1 MYSQEVADAICAKLA
16 EGESLR
22 SACRGDGMPSA
33 PTVIRWIR
41 ENRAFAEQYA
51 MAREAGYQL
60 LADQLLEIAD
70 DSSRD
75 TYVDDNGNQRTDTEV
90 VARSRLRLDTRKWM
104 LSKMLPKIY
113 GDKVELGGSVDLNAK
128 IEKITRRIVDGTDPR
143 DA

>member
-1 MYSQEVADAICAKLA
+1 MYSQDIADAICARLA

-22 SACRGDGMPSA
+22 GICRDEGMPSA

-41 ENRAFAEQYA
+41 ENKPFAEQYA

-75 TYVDDNGNQRTDTEV
+75 TYVDDNGNTRTDTEV

-104 LSKMLPKIY
+104 LSKMLPKVY
-113 GDKVELGGSVDLNAK
+113 GDKVELGGSLDLNTK
-128 IEKITRRIVDGTDPR
+128 IERITRRIVDGTGTG